1 MEQTRRFTKIALAS
15 ALVLCAAAPALAD
28 EWNKRT
34 IMTTD
39 QPILVTH
46 TELPAGTYV
55 LKLLNS
61 NTDRHIVQIFNKNET
76 HLYTTILAVNNYR
89 QEPTSDTKFT
99 FWETPSG
106 SPAALRAWFY
116 PGDLYGQEFPYPKE
130 MVAKYT
136 SMNTGAAASTS
147 AEVNNSASM
156 SSTTT
161 TTDTDA
167 TAANAPVTEP
177 TSTPTPVTEPVTP
190 VTPPETVEQTPQQP
204 TTPEQTTPVQPP
216 VASTPDTSDADRSAE
231 LPTTATNYPLLALAG
246 LASLFTFAA
255 LSLFGK
261 KA

>member
-15 ALVLCAAAPALAD
+15 ALVLCAAAPAFAD

-61 NTDRHIVQIFNKNET
+61 NTDRHIVQIFDKNER
-76 HLYTTILAVNNYR
+76 HLYTTVLAMNNYR

-106 SPAALRAWFY
+106 SPPGLRAWFY

-136 SMNTGAAASTS
+136 SMNTA
-147 AEVNNSASM
+147 
-156 SSTTT
+156 
-161 TTDTDA
+161 
-167 TAANAPVTEP
+167 APV
-177 TSTPTPVTEPVTP
+177 STPPRSVT
-190 VTPPETVEQTPQQP
+190 QP
-204 TTPEQTTPVQPP
+204 LRHPRRRPLPN
-216 VASTPDTSDADRSAE
+216 RSRS
-231 LPTTATNYPLLALAG
+231 LPRRRRP
-246 LASLFTFAA
+246 
-255 LSLFGK
+255 
-261 KA
+261 